1 MKKRM
6 EKIKI
11 IFSQFQA
18 KLMLAFFLCTLL
30 PLAVIACV
38 FYHVTYRIAE
48 AKIMN
53 SAILA
58 DDQLNMQFNERIG
71 QTENVA
77 DSIQYDMYTL
87 TRIGEGSITESLS
100 VFNNAR
106 NDVSLFKTTF
116 GFYHIYVFLPDTKLG
131 AKEGLYFLPLSEMSQ
146 FELPGNWQD
155 NSGTNSIWF
164 YQTDVKLPFILSEK
178 YSPKDLIACCRIL
191 HNQADDS
198 LEYGYFIFL
207 DPEEFSSPLSNAF
220 SGTAITSYLISETG
234 QILAHTDPTLS
245 GNYLP
250 KDRISLFKTKKGSIN
265 YESDGINYHAVQ
277 LNNGWYHITEI
288 PENYIKENTRILLR
302 TIIITLI
309 IALPLTILTII
320 TMSGNLTRRLRK
332 LSLAMKDFSLSNT
345 LDLSSYGLIPSSK
358 NQASYDEIDK
368 LIITFDKMQTSI
380 NQNMHSILE
389 LSLSEEKLRYQLLQ
403 SQINPHFLYNIL
415 GSIKTCQMIGRLDTA
430 NQMITDLT
438 QFYRLSLRKAGD
450 LISIRDELKIA
461 RLYLEM
467 EKLCHDGTLTWE
479 IHAEDGIENYMMCRF
494 TLQPF
499 LENSILH
506 GISQSTPRVHLK
518 LFVCYG
524 EDTVIITIQDDG
536 IGIAPRQLEE
546 LRTLLEEKT
555 VDYDKH
561 FGIGNVNRRIS
572 SPSFGNGSI
581 QIESRVGEG
590 TKITIIFAQ
599 MEEEDA

>member
-1 MKKRM
+1 MKKRI
-6 EKIKI
+6 ENIKI
-11 IFSQFQA
+11 ICSQFQT

-30 PLAVIACV
+30 PLAVIACI
-38 FYHVTYRIAE
+38 FYHITYRIA
-48 AKIMN
+48 ADKIM
-53 SAILA
+53 SSTILA

-71 QTENVA
+71 QAENVA
-77 DSIQYDMYTL
+77 DSIQYDMYSL
-87 TRIGEGSITESLS
+87 TRTGESITEALS

-116 GFYHIYVFLPDTKLG
+116 DFYHIYVFLPDTKLG
-131 AKEGLYFLPLSEMSQ
+131 AKEGLYFLPLSEISQ
-146 FELPGNWQD
+146 FGLPGNWQE
-155 NSGTNSIWF
+155 NPGTDSIWF
-164 YQTDVKLPFILSEK
+164 YQTDVELPFILSEA
-178 YSPKDLIACCRIL
+178 YSTKDLITCCRIL
-191 HNQADDS
+191 HNQANNS

-207 DPEEFSSPLSNAF
+207 NPDEFSGSLSNAF
-220 SGTAITSYLISETG
+220 SGTAITSYLVSETG
-234 QILAHTDPTLS
+234 QILAHTDSTLS
-245 GNYLP
+245 GTHLP
-250 KDRISLFKTKKGSIN
+250 EDKMSLLEAQGSIRF
-265 YESDGINYHAVQ
+265 ESDGINYHAVQ

-302 TIIITLI
+302 TIIVTLV

-332 LSLAMKDFSLSNT
+332 LSLAMKDFSLSNP
-345 LDLSSYGLIPSSK
+345 LDLSSYDLLPSSK
-358 NQASYDEIDK
+358 NQTSYDEIDK

-415 GSIKTCQMIGRLDTA
+415 GSIKTCQTIGRLDTA

-438 QFYRLSLRKAGD
+438 QFYRLTLRKTGD
-450 LISIRDELKIA
+450 LISIRDELEIA

-467 EKLCHDGTLTWE
+467 EKLCHDDTLTWE
-479 IHAEDGIENYMMCRF
+479 IHAEDGIENYRMCRF

-506 GISQSTPRVHLK
+506 GISRITPRVHLK

-536 IGIAPRQLEE
+536 IGISPRQLDE
-546 LRTLLEEKT
+546 LRTVLEEKT

-572 SPSFGNGSI
+572 SPSFGHGSI

-599 MEEEDA
+599 MEEENA